1 MTYQELFERV
11 QQYEAEGSL
20 EGMQKAHDLL
30 WNQDKS
36 DFTEI
41 ERDRIWGHI
50 FNLREDMWEL
60 MGLPPVTLSDEDLKD
75 FPVVDVSKYDAEDP
89 EDAAEPQ
96 G

>member
-1 MTYQELFERV
+1 MNYQELIELV

-60 MGLPPVTLSDEDLKD
+60 MGLPPVTLSDEDLEQ
-75 FPVVDVSKYDAEDP
+75 FSVVDVSKYEVEDVD
-89 EDAAEPQ
+89 E